1 MVTATTEN
9 LLKISR
15 LTQREL
21 DLMTGI
27 FLQHPDIQRVVL
39 FGSRAKGTAKPYSD
53 IDLAVE
59 GLDKELDIAAVAMEL
74 DELPLPYTFDVQS
87 LDSLQHSPLQEH
99 INRVGI
105 TIYLT

>member
-27 FLQHPDIQRVVL
+27 FLQHPDIKRVVL
-39 FGSRAKGTAKPYSD
+39 FGSRASHEESNLRHSALSSSLPTADCQLSS
-53 IDLAVE
+53 LH
-59 GLDKELDIAAVAMEL
+59 
-74 DELPLPYTFDVQS
+74 LP
-87 LDSLQHSPLQEH
+87 
-99 INRVGI
+99 
-105 TIYLT
+105 TIFFSHYVY